1 MKLSSTAFQNN
12 AIIPARYT
20 CDGVN
25 VNPPLTISDVPAGT
39 QSLAL
44 IVHDPDAPRGDWTHW
59 LVWGIDSTTTTI
71 AEDSVPA
78 GAIQGVT
85 DFGSAA
91 WGGPCPPSG
100 THRYVFKLYA
110 LDAKLE
116 LSARQGH
123 ILEEAELVGNYQ
135 RS

>member
-1 MKLSSTAFQNN
+1 MKLTSPAFQNN
-12 AIIPARYT
+12 AVIPARYT
-20 CDGVN
+20 CDGEN
-25 VNPPLTISDVPAGT
+25 VNPPLTISEVPAGT

-44 IVHDPDAPRGDWTHW
+44 IVHDPDAPRGNWTHW
-59 LVWGIDSTTTTI
+59 LLWNIDPATTSI
-71 AEDSVPA
+71 AENSVPA
-78 GAIQGVT
+78 GAVQGVT

-100 THRYVFKLYA
+100 THRYIFTLYA
-110 LDAKLE
+110 LDAKLD
-116 LSARQGH
+116 LSAMQGH